1 MKRSPFLGTKRYPDT
16 ARLTISHRDET
27 GETDGTDGTN
37 YFCRGGFMPPCRF
50 WRDEPA
56 ATSERE
62 QNSRVDAHN
71 GLLRKFSHN
80 LCEELPHF
88 FRIAQTEA
96 RLGGS
101 LAPDA
106 DSDPVRER
114 PKSRFIGGIVAYVDG
129 QRRLWKL
136 RHEGED
142 SGALPLNL
150 RRQHLPD
157 LLARKHAQVR
167 PKALGQLEDL
177 SSRPPRAPVW
187 SAA

>member
-1 MKRSPFLGTKRYPDT
+1 
-16 ARLTISHRDET
+16 
-27 GETDGTDGTN
+27 TN
-37 YFCRGGFMPPCRF
+37 YFWTQVARVSGSFLITTGFPDRGLLGVVEAALCRHAVF
-50 WRDEPA
+50 WRDGPA

-106 DSDPVRER
+106 DRDPVRER

-142 SGALPLNL
+142 SGAL
-150 RRQHLPD
+150 
-157 LLARKHAQVR
+157 
-167 PKALGQLEDL
+167 
-177 SSRPPRAPVW
+177 
-187 SAA
+187 